1 MTFIKSKERFSFLL
15 AGAMVAASLWAGLS
29 AFAQGTQVYKARLSV
44 VPVANSAARAN
55 IDESATVFA
64 AASATA
70 TLTGTRLAITG
81 TFEGFKSPAS
91 IAQLR
96 SGPAMGVRGPVLFDL
111 TVTKATK
118 GTISGTLDLTQAQVD
133 LLKNSRLYIQI
144 HNENTP
150 EGALWGWFQK

>member
-1 MTFIKSKERFSFLL
+1 MTFMKLKKRFSFSL
-15 AGAMVAASLWAGLS
+15 ASAVVALLWAGLP
-29 AFAQGTQVYKARLSV
+29 AFSQAPQIYKARLSV

-70 TLTGTRLAITG
+70 TLTGTKLTIAG

-91 IAQLR
+91 IAQIR
-96 SGPAMGVRGPVLFDL
+96 SGPAMGVRGPVVFDL
-111 TVTKATK
+111 MVTKATK
-118 GTISGTLDLTQAQVD
+118 GTVSGTFDLTQAQVD

-144 HNENTP
+144 HNEQTP
-150 EGALWGWFQK
+150 EGALWGWFLK